1 MDVAIVA
8 PAPVP
13 YVIGG
18 AENLWRGLQD
28 HINENTPHQAEVF
41 KLPSREHSFWELV
54 DTYRRFS
61 ELDLAG
67 FDVVVSTKY
76 PAWMVRHERH
86 VVYMQHKLR
95 GLYDT
100 YHFTGLPLRVEQPS
114 PKVAALQR
122 YMADNAGRRAA
133 LGAFWELVADLQ
145 GEPEELFAF
154 PGPLIREI
162 LHFLDGI
169 GLAPDAVHRHGAISR
184 TVAGREGHFPDGADV
199 FVAHHPTAL
208 GGFENRRGD
217 YLFTAARFDN
227 PKRVPL
233 IAEAMAH
240 VKAQVP
246 LRIAGSG
253 PEEGRLRELA
263 AADPR
268 ITLEGRVSPERLVEL
283 YNGARAVVYAP
294 YLEDYGL
301 VTVEAFEAAKPVIT
315 VADAGGPTELV
326 EHEVN
331 GLIAEPTPES
341 LGAAIDRLWSDR
353 GLRKRLGRA
362 GHERA
367 RVITWDGVVAEL
379 LA

>member
-28 HINENTPHQAEVF
+28 HINEHTPHQAELF

-61 ELDLAG
+61 ELDLSG

-76 PAWMVRHERH
+76 PAWMVRHDRH
-86 VVYMQHKLR
+86 VVYLQHKLR

-100 YHFTGLPLRVEQPS
+100 YHFTGLPLRVENP
-114 PKVAALQR
+114 PPRVAGLQR
-122 YMADNAGRRAA
+122 FMAENAGRREA
-133 LGAFWELVADLQ
+133 LGELFELVEGLR

-154 PGPLIREI
+154 PGPLIREV

-169 GLAPDAVHRHGAISR
+169 GLAPEAIHRHGAISR
-184 TVAGREGHFPDGADV
+184 TVAEREDHFPAGSDV
-199 FVAHHPTAL
+199 FVVHHPTSL
-208 GGFENRRGD
+208 GGFDGHRGD

-227 PKRVPL
+227 PKRVGL
-233 IAEAMAH
+233 VVEAMRH
-240 VKAQVP
+240 VQADVP

-253 PEEGRLRELA
+253 PEEEHIRSLA
-263 AADPR
+263 AGDPR
-268 ITLEGRVSPERLVEL
+268 VSFEGRVSASRLVEL
-283 YNGARAVVYAP
+283 YNGSRAVIYVP

-301 VTVEAFEAAKPVIT
+301 VTVEAFEAGKPVIT
-315 VADAGGPTELV
+315 VTDSGGATELV

-331 GLIAEPTPES
+331 GLVTEPTPEA
-341 LGAAIDRLWSDR
+341 LGAAIDRLWGDR
-353 GLRKRLGRA
+353 GLRRRLGRA
-362 GHERA
+362 GRERA
-367 RVITWDGVVAEL
+367 AAITWDGVVSEL